1 MFVRAKNAFFHART
15 FCVFEGWVNTN
26 ILEETPTLE
35 NAVSRHRLRR
45 NNALLINQFRLYF
58 TFGSGICFIVILTI
72 AFTAVNT
79 VRTAKP
85 TSVNTRILS
94 VGVGGGAPFWR
105 CRSSAP
111 RLSAIISSRLYRS
124 SEKFWTAKKQICRVL
139 TVNLF
144 RTSPGDSFNV
154 RTVGFFCVLIINY

>member
-26 ILEETPTLE
+26 TLEETPTLE

-85 TSVNTRILS
+85 VSVNTRILS
-94 VGVGGGAPFWR
+94 VGVGGGRHFGGAGVVR
-105 CRSSAP
+105 LGYP
-111 RLSAIISSRLYRS
+111 RL
-124 SEKFWTAKKQICRVL
+124 
-139 TVNLF
+139 F
-144 RTSPGDSFNV
+144 RRGFTGV
-154 RTVGFFCVLIINY
+154 RKNFEPLKNRFVGF